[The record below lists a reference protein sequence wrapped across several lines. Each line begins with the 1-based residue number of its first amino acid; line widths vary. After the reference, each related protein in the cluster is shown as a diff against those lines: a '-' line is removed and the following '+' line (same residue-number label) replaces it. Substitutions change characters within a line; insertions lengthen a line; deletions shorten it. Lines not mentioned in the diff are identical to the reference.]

1 MKPLLT
7 IGIILTTLVSINT
20 NAENAAPL
28 EPLYSA
34 QFDNTY
40 VTIEVQSNGCTQPED
55 FTILANGKGGEA
67 FSTLGIR
74 RDRPDTCKAMSQLVR
89 LQLELPPALAALKEP
104 YRLENLFVSKSQ
116 FPGAANTGGTHD
128 RPSQTDQH

>member
-28 EPLYSA
+28 EPLEPLYSA

-40 VTIEVQSNGCTQPED
+40 G
-55 FTILANGKGGEA
+55 
-67 FSTLGIR
+67 
-74 RDRPDTCKAMSQLVR
+74 
-89 LQLELPPALAALKEP
+89 
-104 YRLENLFVSKSQ
+104 NL
-116 FPGAANTGGTHD
+116 
-128 RPSQTDQH
+128 

>member
-7 IGIILTTLVSINT
+7 ISIILTTLVSINT
-20 NAENAAPL
+20 NAENATPL

-55 FTILANGKGGEA
+55 FT
-67 FSTLGIR
+67 
-74 RDRPDTCKAMSQLVR
+74 M
-89 LQLELPPALAALKEP
+89 
-104 YRLENLFVSKSQ
+104 
-116 FPGAANTGGTHD
+116 
-128 RPSQTDQH
+128 